1 MGISI
6 NSGQTL
12 HLLNIINNIS
22 KRQDELMGQLT
33 TGKLIN
39 KGSDNPAGMIA
50 LSGMDA
56 ELTAIN
62 AAIANG
68 QRADAM
74 LSVADGALG
83 QIGDLL
89 TQIESLAAASTNDA
103 ALSASELAANQ
114 AQIDQAISS
123 IDRIINTTSFN
134 GKKLLDGS
142 MAIRTTGVDST
153 KLSDVKIHS
162 RDSSST
168 NTAVN
173 VSLTN
178 AASKAVKSGYATT
191 SAASDT
197 KILVAGKLGTATIEI
212 TAGDNLSAV
221 ASKINAATAQTGVT
235 ASATASSLSL
245 LSSEYG
251 SGAFVSVTNL
261 SGDTTNYGDLAKTSG
276 TDAVVTVNGQKASV
290 DGLHVYFNGGGV
302 SLEFNLTAGYNNG
315 TVTGDEAFNITD
327 GGATFQLG
335 TDSSSRSTIGI
346 AGLSSD
352 TLGSGSLGYLSSLKS
367 GGANSVTKDPAK
379 AISIIKEAV
388 QQVAMARGRI
398 GGFQEFQIETSVNAL
413 QRTKE
418 SLAQAKS
425 SILDVDFAEATSE
438 LNRQQVLMQAAMG
451 LLGIANSQPQQVLS
465 LLR

>member
-1 MGISI
+1 MGITI

-12 HLLNIINNIS
+12 QLLNIMSNIS
-22 KRQDELMGQLT
+22 SKQNSLMTQLT
-33 TGKLIN
+33 TGKMIN

-50 LSGMDA
+50 LSSMNA
-56 ELTAIN
+56 ELTAVN
-62 AAIANG
+62 AAIDNG

-74 LSVADGALG
+74 LNVADGAMSQVG
-83 QIGDLL
+83 ELL
-89 TQIESLAAASTNDA
+89 TQIESLAAASTNES

-123 IDRIINTTSFN
+123 IDRIIGNTSFN

-153 KLSDVKIHS
+153 KLSDVKVHS
-162 RDSSST
+162 RKSSST
-168 NTAVN
+168 STAIDVTLNTA
-173 VSLTN
+173 
-178 AASKAVKSGYATT
+178 AAKAKKTGYATT

-212 TAGDNLSAV
+212 GAGDNLSAV
-221 ASKINAATAQTGVT
+221 AAKVNAATAQTGVT
-235 ASATASSLSL
+235 ASSTAADLSL

-261 SGDTTNYGDLAKTSG
+261 SGDAANYADVAKVSG
-276 TDAVVTVNGQKASV
+276 TDADVTVNGQKASV
-290 DGLHVYFNGGGV
+290 DGLAVYFNGGGV
-302 SLEFNLTAGYNNG
+302 SVQFNLTAGYNNG
-315 TVTGDEAFNITD
+315 TVSGAESFNVTD

-335 TDSSSRSTIGI
+335 TDSSTRSTIGI
-346 AGLSSD
+346 AGISSD

-367 GGANSVTKDPAK
+367 GGASALTKDPSK
-379 AISIIKEAV
+379 AVSIIKDAV
-388 QQVAMARGRI
+388 QQVAMAQGRI
-398 GGFQEFQIETSVNAL
+398 GGFQKFQIQTSVKSLEA
-413 QRTKE
+413 TKE

-425 SILDVDFAEATSE
+425 SIEDVDYAQATSE

-451 LLGIANSQPQQVLS
+451 LLGIANSQSQSVLS